1 MYAPYLYN
9 RNADQPTTE
18 MDAVCYNTTEESEV
32 VWKVDAATQ
41 YEGSKEGIQCGSNF
55 KADASTQYIDTFKAD
70 ASTQYVD
77 AFKADAST
85 QYGNTFKADASTQY
99 VDTFK
104 VDAITQ
110 YVERFKVDSSIQCS
124 VDVVSEP
131 TQTDTAAVHQIIQTD
146 ELDEDDSKVTPFR
159 IEQIKDNDTLVN
171 FYTGFPSYLHLLTCF
186 HFLGPAVTALSY
198 DPNKNVEDST
208 KVCGMGRHH
217 ILTAINEFFLTLCR
231 LRLGLLEQD
240 LAIRFQVSQPTVS
253 RIVMA
258 WINLLYV
265 KFKEVPIWPS
275 REAINEFMPI
285 TFRMLY
291 PKTRCIIDA
300 TEIFIQMPSNPA
312 AQQLTFSNYKN
323 HNTLKAL
330 IAITPSG
337 AVCFVSDLFSGNIS
351 DKRLVAE
358 SGFLK
363 LLEVGDS
370 VMADRG
376 FLIED
381 ILPPGITMNVP
392 PLLNETGQLTDDEWT
407 RTRRIASV
415 RIHVERA
422 IERIKNY
429 QVLRNVSN
437 NMHNSINQIF
447 FVCAM
452 LTNFLPPL
460 VS

>member
-1 MYAPYLYN
+1 MKVSGYITYECFSAYYN
-9 RNADQPTTE
+9 TDQPNTE
-18 MDAVCYNTTEESEV
+18 VGAVCC
-32 VWKVDAATQ
+32 KVDAATQ
-41 YEGSKEGIQCGSNF
+41 YEHSNEGTQCEKS
-55 KADASTQYIDTFKAD
+55 DASTQYLDSFKAD

-77 AFKADAST
+77 S
-85 QYGNTFKADASTQY
+85 FKADASTQY
-99 VDTFK
+99 VDSFK
-104 VDAITQ
+104 ADASTQYLDSFKADASTQ
-110 YVERFKVDSSIQCS
+110 YVDSFKADTSTQCS
-124 VDVVSEP
+124 VEFVSKP
-131 TQTDTAAVHQIIQTD
+131 TQTDTAAVYQIIQTD
-146 ELDEDDSKVTPFR
+146 KLDEDSEVPPFR
-159 IEQIKDNDTLVN
+159 LEQIKDSDKEVN
-171 FYTGFPSYLHLLTCF
+171 FYTGFPSFSHLLTCY

-198 DPNKNVEDST
+198 DPDKSVEDPS
-208 KVCGMGRHH
+208 KVCGMGRHR
-217 ILTAINEFFLTLCR
+217 ILTPLNEFFLMLCR

-240 LAIRFQVSQPTVS
+240 LAFRFQVSQPTVS
-253 RIVMA
+253 RILIA
-258 WINLLYV
+258 WINFLFV

-275 REAINEFMPI
+275 REVINEFMPL
-285 TFRMLY
+285 TFHTLY

-300 TEIFIQMPSNPA
+300 TEIFIQMPSNPT

-330 IAITPSG
+330 VAITPSG
-337 AVCFVSDLFSGNIS
+337 AVYFISDLFSGNIS

-358 SGFLK
+358 CGMLK

-370 VMADRG
+370 IMADRG

-381 ILPPGITMNVP
+381 ILPPGITLNVP
-392 PLLNETGQLTDDEWT
+392 PLLNETGQLTEQERT
-407 RTRRIASV
+407 STRRIASV

-429 QVLRNVSN
+429 QILHNVPN